1 MFNELHKAGISV
13 ILDWVPAHFPRDEHG
28 LAMFDGTHIYDH
40 EDPRKGSQPD
50 WGTLLFNY
58 GKPEVQSFLISSAMF
73 FADVYHIDGIRIM
86 LYLQCYIL
94 TLGNRKENM
103 CRMKMEPIS
112 TMKQLISFAI

>member
-1 MFNELHKAGISV
+1 MEHEDFNYMINELHKAGISV

-58 GKPEVQSFLISSAMF
+58 GSQKYKVSDLKCN
-73 FADVYHIDGIRIM
+73 VLRR
-86 LYLQCYIL
+86 YLSC
-94 TLGNRKENM
+94 
-103 CRMKMEPIS
+103 
-112 TMKQLISFAI
+112 

>member
-1 MFNELHKAGISV
+1 MINELHKAGISV

-73 FADVYHIDGIRIM
+73 FADVYHIDGIRIK
-86 LYLQCYIL
+86 YIL
-94 TLGNRKENM
+94 KSNGFY